1 MPIEAALAASRIHPA
16 DTKRLS
22 FLGLQFDRHG
32 LDELVAELAS
42 EPLASFRYVVTPNV
56 DHVVRLWNDEDRDG
70 DVWNAYR
77 EASICVCDSRIL
89 AVIARSMGISLPVVP
104 GSDLT
109 AGLFESVI
117 EAGDRI
123 AIVGSGVETV
133 AALQA
138 RYPGVEFVQH
148 MPPMGMRRRPEAMEA
163 AARWIEEADARFI
176 FLAVGSPQ
184 QELLA
189 TLVARRGRA
198 RGAAL
203 CIGAAINFLTGE
215 SRRAPALF
223 QRLGLEWAH
232 RLLSEPRRL
241 WRRYL
246 VEGPKIFLIAR
257 RWRREEARLG

>member
-1 MPIEAALAASRIHPA
+1 MPIEAMLAPA
-16 DTKRLS
+16 REQVGADERVP
-22 FLGLQFDRHG
+22 FLGLRFDRHD
-32 LDELVAELAS
+32 LDALVADLAS
-42 EPLASFRYVVTPNV
+42 APRASFRYVVTPNV
-56 DHVVRLWNDEDRDG
+56 DHLVRLWNDEDRGG
-70 DVWNAYR
+70 DVWTAYR
-77 EASICVCDSRIL
+77 EAPICVCDSRIL
-89 AVIARSMGISLPVVP
+89 AAIGRWMGIGLPVVP

-109 AGLFESVI
+109 AALFDKVI
-117 EAGDRI
+117 QPSDRI
-123 AIVGSGVETV
+123 AIVGSGPETV

-148 MPPMGMRRRPEAMEA
+148 IPPMGMRRRPETMEA
-163 AARWIEEADARFI
+163 ATRWIEEADARFT

-189 TLVARRGRA
+189 AMVARRGRA
-198 RGAAL
+198 RGVAL

-246 VEGPKIFLIAR
+246 VEGPKIFAIAR
-257 RWRREEARLG
+257 RWRREEARHG